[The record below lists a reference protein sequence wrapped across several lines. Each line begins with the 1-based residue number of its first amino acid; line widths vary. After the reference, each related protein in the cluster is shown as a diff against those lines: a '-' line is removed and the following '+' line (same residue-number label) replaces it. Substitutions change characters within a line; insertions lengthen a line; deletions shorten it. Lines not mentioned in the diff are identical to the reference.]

1 MTLGLIADPAAP
13 AAAGQAP
20 IQRGRGRYLARE
32 AGRLLIALWFL
43 LTATFLMIHL
53 VPGNPVLASLGSH
66 PPPALVAARTRA
78 LDLNRPLISQYLHY
92 LTALAHGQF
101 GTSILTGQP
110 VSEVIRT
117 QLPATVELAVLAF
130 ALTVVIAVPAGVA
143 LAAVTRGG
151 RRLFVE
157 TTFTSFS
164 VVIITVPTFLL
175 SEALVYIFAIRLGW
189 FPIAGKAG
197 LSSYVLPVVSLGA
210 GPALFFARIIRT
222 EVTAA
227 LAADYVRTARAK
239 RLPGWRIMVR
249 DVLPNAL
256 TATLTLGGMLLTGL
270 IASTVLVEQIFSW
283 PGLGATMVSS
293 ILGKDYP
300 VVQAVVLVYGSAVI
314 LVNFL
319 VDITLVGLDPR
330 TAGTESS

>member
-1 MTLGLIADPAAP
+1 MTIGLTADPAASP
-13 AAAGQAP
+13 ARAP
-20 IQRGRGRYLARE
+20 TSGGRGRGRYLARE

-43 LTATFLMIHL
+43 ISATFFMVHL
-53 VPGNPVLASLGSH
+53 VPGNPVRASLGPN

-78 LDLNRPLISQYLHY
+78 LGLNRPLLSQYVHY
-92 LTALAHGQF
+92 FYALAHGQF

-110 VSEVIRT
+110 VSQVISSE
-117 QLPATVELAVLAF
+117 LPATVELAVLAF
-130 ALTVVIAVPAGVA
+130 ALTIVIAVPAGVA
-143 LAAVTRGG
+143 LSALTRGG
-151 RRLFVE
+151 RRLYLE
-157 TTFTSFS
+157 TTFTSLS

-175 SEALVYIFAIRLGW
+175 AEALVYIFAIRLGW

-197 LSSYVLPVVSLGA
+197 LSSYVLPVVSLGV
-210 GPALFFARIIRT
+210 GPSLFFARIIRT
-222 EVTAA
+222 ETTAA

-239 RLPGWRIMVR
+239 RLPGWRIMFK

-293 ILGKDYP
+293 ILDKDYS
-300 VVQAVVLVYGSAVI
+300 VVQAIVLVYGSAVI

-319 VDITLVGLDPR
+319 VDIALAALDPR
-330 TAGTESS
+330 TIGTESS

>member
-1 MTLGLIADPAAP
+1 MTLGLTADPAASP
-13 AAAGQAP
+13 ASAATP
-20 IQRGRGRYLARE
+20 VQRGRGRYLARE
-32 AGRLLIALWFL
+32 VARLLIALWFL
-43 LTATFLMIHL
+43 ITATFFMVHL
-53 VPGNPVLASLGSH
+53 VPGNPVRATLGSN
-66 PPPALVAARTRA
+66 PPPSLVAARTKA
-78 LDLNRPLISQYLHY
+78 LGLNRPLLSQYLHY
-92 LTALAHGQF
+92 ITGLAHGQF

-110 VSEVIRT
+110 VSGVIST

-130 ALTVVIAVPAGVA
+130 ALTIVIAVPAGVA
-143 LAAVTRGG
+143 LAALTHGG
-151 RRLFVE
+151 RRLSLE

-175 SEALVYIFAIRLGW
+175 AEALVYVFAIRLGW

-210 GPALFFARIIRT
+210 GPSLFFARIIRT
-222 EVTAA
+222 ETMAA
-227 LAADYVRTARAK
+227 LTADYVRTARAK
-239 RLPGWRIMVR
+239 RLPGWRIMFK

-270 IASTVLVEQIFSW
+270 IASTVLVEEIFSW

-293 ILGKDYP
+293 ILDKDYP
-300 VVQAVVLVYGSAVI
+300 VVQGIVLVYGSAVI

-319 VDITLVGLDPR
+319 VDIALVALDPR
-330 TAGTESS
+330 TIGAGSS